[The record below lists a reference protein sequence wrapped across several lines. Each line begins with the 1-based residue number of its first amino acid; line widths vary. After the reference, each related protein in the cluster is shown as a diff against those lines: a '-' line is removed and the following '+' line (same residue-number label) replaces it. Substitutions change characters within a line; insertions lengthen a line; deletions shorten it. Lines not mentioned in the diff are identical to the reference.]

1 MRFNILGPVEV
12 RSGDELLDLG
22 GPKQRAVLAVLV
34 LRVGRVVTVDRLVDE
49 LWGDE
54 PPARALG
61 TLQAYVSNLRRVL
74 EPGRAPR
81 TPATVLASRPPGYVL
96 QVLDDDVDAVRFE
109 RGVTRAQALLAA
121 GRPGEAHDELG
132 AAMSLWRGPPLADLA
147 AEAFARD
154 PIDRLNELHEVAV
167 ETRLAADLALGRHA
181 TAAVELGDLVR
192 RQPLRERPWEL
203 LMLALYRS
211 GRQGDALRAYEH
223 ARRTLIE
230 ELGVEPGPALVR
242 LERQVLEQDR
252 ALDWHAPAPLAV
264 MPVASPPSEPEPE
277 PAQREAFVG
286 RRVELAAVRRL
297 LEPNGPRYALIG
309 GEAGAGKTRLAQAFA
324 DAARE
329 DGRHVV
335 YTRCSETPG
344 TPSFWPWRQV
354 MRAIIENVPEADAD
368 RAMGPARDQL
378 ARVVPEFAG
387 IPAGDPP
394 RADAADTALFQLYDS
409 VTGFVG
415 RATAERP
422 LAIVIDDLQWAD
434 FAALRVLLYI
444 VTDPRI
450 QRLRLVA
457 TFRDTDVAPGS
468 ALDDTLTTLA
478 GEPSVVRVTL
488 GGFGD
493 DDVRDLI
500 AAWTGAAPDDGVVAA
515 VRSRTGGNALF
526 VTELIRL
533 LAAEGRLGDAEAAAS
548 PMRFPDELHAVINR
562 RLARLPMPA
571 RGLLTAASVI
581 GEEFTIDV
589 LAQTLGTAIDE
600 LLDPLETIVL
610 TRLLVEEARPGSY
623 RFAHSLIREVLY
635 GGLSRPRRAHWHA
648 RVTAAMESLWADDPE
663 PHAPELAFQASQGA
677 EAGTAEQALH
687 YGVLAARQAASRLAY
702 QQETACWQ
710 QALDGLDFARPADR
724 ATRYELLMGLSRAR
738 RCAGDIAGS
747 QRAVREAIEI
757 VTRMGDDERMARAAV
772 GFSRGAGATWS
783 WRPYGSVDQEAID
796 VLERALVALGPKDSA
811 LRAEV
816 LGTLAVELY
825 FAADASE
832 RAVELSAEAVAIAD
846 RLGDATLKATV
857 LNMHYVASLGPVSPQ
872 RRLTIAEQLVQLPA
886 AGAAPE
892 TGLVG
897 LILRMT
903 SRLEVGDLVAAGAD
917 LAAASAAAE
926 RLREPA
932 LLAQI
937 AWFRATCALVVG
949 ELDEAERLS
958 NEALMLH
965 RRTGLWGALECYSTQ
980 LFQLR
985 REQGRI
991 IELEPLLVDMAGT
1004 SEFSGFRE
1012 AMALM
1017 YLDVGRIDDAIAALG
1032 DRRHFPP
1039 MPRDWSWLYLSC
1051 LQADVCAEIGD
1062 DAARRRL
1069 CDKLTP
1075 FADQLAVIGTGIGC
1089 WGPVA
1094 FYVGRL
1100 EAALGR
1106 GDVAR
1111 RWFRG
1116 ALATTEA
1123 IGAVRWHD
1131 RTAAALLAVH

>member
-12 RSGDELLDLG
+12 RSGNELLDLG

-61 TLQAYVSNLRRVL
+61 TLQAYVFNLRRVL

-81 TPATVLASRPPGYVL
+81 TPASVLASRPPGYVL
-96 QVLDDDVDAVRFE
+96 QVPDDDVDAIRFE
-109 RGVTRAQALLAA
+109 RGIAQARALLDA
-121 GRPGEAHDELG
+121 GRPNEAHAELSE
-132 AAMSLWRGPPLADLA
+132 AMSLWRGPPLADLES
-147 AEAFARD
+147 EAFARD
-154 PIDRLNELHEVAV
+154 PIGRLNDLHEVAV

-192 RQPLRERPWEL
+192 RQPLRERPCEL

-211 GRQGDALRAYEH
+211 GRQGDALRAFGE
-223 ARRTLIE
+223 ARRALVD
-230 ELGVEPGPALVR
+230 ELGVEPGSALVR
-242 LERQVLEQDR
+242 LERQVLDQDPS
-252 ALDWHAPAPLAV
+252 LDWHPPAPAAVARVAPL
-264 MPVASPPSEPEPE
+264 PGPPEP
-277 PAQREAFVG
+277 QRDAFVG
-286 RRVELAAVRRL
+286 RRAELATVQRL

-309 GEAGAGKTRLAQAFA
+309 GEAGSGKTRLAQEFA
-324 DAARE
+324 EAARLA
-329 DGRHVV
+329 GRHVV

-354 MRAIIENVPEADAD
+354 MRAILDNMPDGDAEGM
-368 RAMGPARDQL
+368 MGPARDQM
-378 ARVVPEFAG
+378 ARV
-387 IPAGDPP
+387 IPDVVGVQAGDVP

-409 VTGFVG
+409 MTGFVG

-434 FAALRVLLYI
+434 FAALRVLLYV

-468 ALDDTLTTLA
+468 ALHDTLTTLA
-478 GEPSVVRVTL
+478 GEPSVVRITL
-488 GGFGD
+488 GGLD
-493 DDVRDLI
+493 TDEVRELI
-500 AAWTGAAPDDGVVAA
+500 ATSTETSPDDGVAAA
-515 VRSRTGGNALF
+515 VRARTGGNALF
-526 VTELIRL
+526 VTELTRL
-533 LAAEGRLGDAEAAAS
+533 LAAEGRLSDAEAASS
-548 PMRFPDELHAVINR
+548 PMRFPDELQAVINR
-562 RLARLPMPA
+562 RLARLPAVA
-571 RGLLTAASVI
+571 RGMLTAASVI
-581 GEEFTIDV
+581 GEEFTVDV
-589 LAQTLGTAIDE
+589 LAETLGTTIDE
-600 LLDPLETIVL
+600 LLDALETTVL
-610 TRLLVEEARPGSY
+610 TRLVVEESRPGSY

-635 GGLSRPRRAHWHA
+635 DSLPRARRAHWHA

-663 PHAPELAFQASQGA
+663 PHAAELAFQASRGA
-677 EAGTAEQALH
+677 EAGTAERAVQ
-687 YGVLAARQAASRLAY
+687 YGVLAARQAAVRLAY
-702 QQETACWQ
+702 QQEATSWQ
-710 QALDGLDFARPADR
+710 QALDGLDLARPADR
-724 ATRYELLMGLSRAR
+724 ATRYDLLMGLSRAR
-738 RCAGDIAGS
+738 RCAGDVEGS

-757 VTRMGDDERMARAAV
+757 VTRMGDEERMARAAL

-783 WRPYGSVDQEAID
+783 WRPYGSVDHEAID
-796 VLERALVALGPKDSA
+796 VLERALVALGPADSA

-816 LGTLAVELY
+816 LGTLGVELY
-825 FAADASE
+825 FAANAGD
-832 RAVELSAEAVAIAD
+832 RAVQLSAEAVAIAD
-846 RLGDATLKATV
+846 RLGDASLEATV
-857 LNMHYVASLGPVSPQ
+857 VNMHYVASLGPVSPQ
-872 RRLTIAEQLVQLPA
+872 RRLAIAEQLVQLPA

-903 SRLEVGDLVAAGAD
+903 SRLEVADLVGAD
-917 LAAASAAAE
+917 EDLAVAAAAAE

-937 AWFRATCALVVG
+937 AWFKATRALVVG
-949 ELDEAERLS
+949 DLDDAERLS
-958 NEALMLH
+958 AEALALH
-965 RRTGLWGALECYSTQ
+965 RRTGLWGALECFSTQ

-1012 AMALM
+1012 ATALM
-1017 YLDVGRIDDAIAALG
+1017 YLDVGRVDDAIAALG
-1032 DRRHFPP
+1032 DRRQFPS

-1069 CDKLTP
+1069 SDALSP

-1094 FYVGRL
+1094 YYVGRL

-1106 GDVAR
+1106 SEVATR
-1111 RWFRG
+1111 LFRE
-1116 ALATTEA
+1116 ALAMAEA
-1123 IGAVRWHD
+1123 IGAVNWRN
-1131 RTAAALLAVH
+1131 RAEAALLAVH